1 MRIVLLGPPGAGKG
15 TQAIRI
21 AERLNILHLSTGDM
35 LRSAVQSGTSIG
47 QKAKAVMEKGELVP
61 DQLVIAVVVE
71 RISQPDASRG
81 FVLDGFPRT
90 IAQATAFDEV
100 LHEKHLDLDCVI
112 GLNVD
117 ENRLL
122 ERVATR
128 ARDAAER
135 GDAVRADDNPEALKI
150 RIDTYNEQTAPL
162 IAYYRSKEL
171 LRDVDGL
178 EPIDAVT
185 ASVFR
190 AIGQTVEFSGR

>member
-15 TQAIRI
+15 TQATRI
-21 AERLNILHLSTGDM
+21 AARLNILHLSTGDM
-35 LRSAVQSGTSIG
+35 LRAAVQSGSSIG
-47 QKAKAVMEKGELVP
+47 KQAKAVMEKGELVP

-81 FVLDGFPRT
+81 FILDGFPRT
-90 IAQATAFDEV
+90 IAQAAAFDEV
-100 LHEKHLDLDCVI
+100 LHQKQLDLDYVI
-112 GLNVD
+112 GLKVD

-122 ERVATR
+122 ERIATR
-128 ARDAAER
+128 AREAAER
-135 GDAVRADDNPEALKI
+135 GDTVRADDNPEALKI
-150 RIDTYNEQTAPL
+150 RIDTYNVQTAPL
-162 IAYYRSKEL
+162 IAYYRSKRL

-190 AIGQTVEFSGR
+190 VIGH